1 MPQRRAY
8 SCEHDRGR
16 RESVSSSS
24 LSVGADELKS
34 TEMVPGLLLAALL
47 ALMVAP
53 ALATPI
59 MGYTYVHRPRYSDS
73 HNYKVV
79 CYYGSWAVY
88 RPGAG
93 KFNVEDIDPFICT
106 HIVYG
111 FAGLGSDHKI
121 RSLDSWND
129 LEDNYGKGAFKRFTA
144 LKKQNPKLKALI
156 AIGGW
161 NEGSVKYSAMAQQ
174 PAARKVFAESVV
186 DFCKKYNFDGL
197 DLDWEYPAARG
208 GKPEDKA
215 NFVALLRE
223 LSQEFKP
230 YGLLLTAA
238 VSAGKHFM
246 DPAYDVPQVSK
257 YLDFINVMAYDYHG
271 GWETKAGHHAPMY
284 SRPEEKPEDRILN
297 VNFSVNYWIQKGAPR
312 NKLVLGMG
320 LYGRS
325 FTLRRAE
332 NHKPG
337 DDAPQK
343 GRAGPYT
350 REPGSLGYNEICE
363 SFTRGKWTVVKDPFF
378 MAPYAFQDR
387 QWVGYDDM
395 ESITAKVE
403 FAKAMGLAGGMVW
416 SIETDDFHGKCHGIK
431 FPMLSTINQV
441 FAMGGP
447 GIIPTPP
454 PTPSTPATV
463 PTPSTEKT
471 WWPRPSTPPSYPR
484 TQVSDQRPK
493 RPPRSPCLRT
503 PHQAAARNRLSGSG
517 GPLVA
522 SRWYQAD
529 QQRRAPRRLQRQR
542 PPRHRHRQSRLRRL
556 PKGESS
562 GFQCPS
568 AGSVPHP
575 TDCQRFYDCVH
586 QGGQLVAF
594 EKTCAAGTVF
604 NPENKLCV
612 WPESVPGCSSY
623 YDNEAYQAL
632 PQKVETY

>member
-1 MPQRRAY
+1 MLPR
-8 SCEHDRGR
+8 
-16 RESVSSSS
+16 
-24 LSVGADELKS
+24 
-34 TEMVPGLLLAALL
+34 LLLESAVLL
-47 ALMVAP
+47 ALMAGS

-59 MGYTYVHRPRYSDS
+59 MGYSYAYRPRYADA
-73 HNYKVV
+73 HDYKVV

-88 RPGAG
+88 RPGDG
-93 KFNVEDIDPFICT
+93 KFPVENIDPFICT

-111 FAGLGSDHKI
+111 FAGLGSDFKI

-174 PAARKVFAESVV
+174 PAARKIFADSVV

-215 NFVALLRE
+215 NFVTLLRE

-238 VSAGKHFM
+238 VSAGKHFL

-257 YLDFINVMAYDYHG
+257 YLDLINVMAYDFHG
-271 GWETKAGHHAPMY
+271 GWETRAGHHAPMY
-284 SRPEEKPEDRILN
+284 SRPEERPDERILN
-297 VNFSVNYWIQKGAPR
+297 VNFSVNYWIEKGAPR

-332 NHKPG
+332 DHMPG
-337 DDAPQK
+337 DEAPQK
-343 GRAGPYT
+343 GQAGPYT

-363 SFTRGKWTVVKDPFF
+363 KFAREKWTVVKDPYF
-378 MAPYAFQDR
+378 MAPYAFRDR

-416 SIETDDFHGKCHGIK
+416 SIETDDFQGKCHGLK
-431 FPMLSTINQV
+431 YPMLSTINQV
-441 FAMGGP
+441 FAIGGP
-447 GIIPTPP
+447 GVIATPP
-454 PTPSTPATV
+454 PTQATPATV

-471 WWPRPSTPPSYPR
+471 WWPRPSTPGKCADTPTTPSTPKES
-484 TQVSDQRPK
+484 TPESDTSGTTPTSSTAK
-493 RPPRSPCLRT
+493 VWWPPSRSST
-503 PHQAAARNRLSGSG
+503 PSSTPSTTTSTTPTTTTSEAPSSSSMTPGGSGFECQSSGSF
-517 GPLVA
+517 A
-522 SRWYQAD
+522 
-529 QQRRAPRRLQRQR
+529 
-542 PPRHRHRQSRLRRL
+542 H
-556 PKGESS
+556 
-562 GFQCPS
+562 PS
-568 AGSVPHP
+568 
-575 TDCQRFYDCVH
+575 DCQRFYDCVA
-586 QGGQLVAF
+586 QGGKLVAF
-594 EKTCAAGTVF
+594 EKTCPPRTVF

-612 WPESVPGCSSY
+612 WPESVPKCENY
-623 YDNEAYQAL
+623 YENEAYEAL
-632 PQKVETY
+632 PDKSQTSL

>member
-1 MPQRRAY
+1 M
-8 SCEHDRGR
+8 
-16 RESVSSSS
+16 
-24 LSVGADELKS
+24 L
-34 TEMVPGLLLAALL
+34 PGLLLAALL
-47 ALMVAP
+47 VLMAAP

-59 MGYTYVHRPRYSDS
+59 MGYTYVHRPRYADS

-129 LEDNYGKGAFKRFTA
+129 LADNYGKGAFKRFTA

-197 DLDWEYPAARG
+197 DMDWEYPASRG

-271 GWETKAGHHAPMY
+271 GWETKVGHHAPLY
-284 SRPEEKPEDRILN
+284 SRPEEKPEDHILN

-312 NKLVLGMG
+312 DKLVLGMG

-325 FTLRRAE
+325 FTLSRAE

-337 DDAPQK
+337 DEAPQK

-363 SFTRGKWTVVKDPFF
+363 SFARGKWTVVKDPFF

-447 GIIPTPP
+447 GIIATPP
-454 PTPSTPATV
+454 PTPATPATV

-471 WWPRPSTPPSYPR
+471 WWPRPSTPPGGVGSTTEATSKVTMPESSTPSSQAPSSTAR
-484 TQVSDQRPK
+484 IWW
-493 RPPRSPCLRT
+493 PPSRSPVTQDKPT
-503 PHQAAARNRLSGSG
+503 PPTPPTTTTTPSTTTTTAPMPSPPSQG
-517 GPLVA
+517 G
-522 SRWYQAD
+522 
-529 QQRRAPRRLQRQR
+529 
-542 PPRHRHRQSRLRRL
+542 
-556 PKGESS
+556 SS

-568 AGSVPHP
+568 AGSLPHP

-632 PQKVETY
+632 PQRVETY

>member
-1 MPQRRAY
+1 M
-8 SCEHDRGR
+8 
-16 RESVSSSS
+16 
-24 LSVGADELKS
+24 L
-34 TEMVPGLLLAALL
+34 PGLLFAALL
-47 ALMVAP
+47 ALTATP
-53 ALATPI
+53 ALSTPI

-129 LEDNYGKGAFKRFTA
+129 LEDNYGKGASHESTPFWHEPSKRFTA

-161 NEGSVKYSAMAQQ
+161 NEGSVKYSAMAMQ

-197 DLDWEYPAARG
+197 DLDWEYPASRG

-271 GWETKAGHHAPMY
+271 GWETKVGHHAPMY
-284 SRPEEKPEDRILN
+284 SRPEEKPEDHILN

-325 FTLRRAE
+325 FTLKRAE

-337 DDAPQK
+337 DEAPQK

-350 REPGSLGYNEICE
+350 REPGSLDNISMQICE
-363 SFTRGKWTVVKDPFF
+363 SFNRGKWTVVKDPYF

-416 SIETDDFHGKCHGIK
+416 SIETDDFHGKCHGMK

-447 GIIPTPP
+447 GIIATPP

-471 WWPRPSTPPSYPR
+471 WWPRPSTPPS
-484 TQVSDQRPK
+484 VRPTTESK
-493 RPPRSPCLRT
+493 VTMPESTT
-503 PHQAAARNRLSGSG
+503 PS
-517 GPLVA
+517 
-522 SRWYQAD
+522 SR
-529 QQRRAPRRLQRQR
+529 
-542 PPRHRHRQSRLRRL
+542 
-556 PKGESS
+556 GSS
-562 GFQCPS
+562 GFKCPS
-568 AGSVPHP
+568 AGSLPHP
-575 TDCQRFYDCVH
+575 TNCQLFYDCVH

-612 WPESVPGCSSY
+612 WPESVPGCSSH

-632 PQKVETY
+632 PQKIETY